1 MLPTGIFVK
10 AELDELISSL
20 PDRLISQ
27 GPSFLAIEKEPRESQ
42 AEEWS
47 LLELS
52 QWSDEWCLIEI
63 AGPGELTSLVV
74 QSVVKHKPV
83 VAEVLSCHYRPER
96 GECRYAYFREGTP
109 LETFE
114 VSGPSMEAVRFTSE
128 LRRVPLQAL
137 LRASDFMVESLNNLG
152 IKGVPRSAVDPG
164 KVRFYIRLPGKKNFW
179 QTLLGA
185 AWPK

>member
-10 AELDELISSL
+10 AELDELITSL

-27 GPSFLAIEKEPRESQ
+27 GPSSLAVEKEPREPQ
-42 AEEWS
+42 TEEWS

-52 QWSDEWCLIEI
+52 QWSDEWCFIEI

-74 QSVVKHKPV
+74 QSVVNHKPV
-83 VAEVLSCHYRPER
+83 IAEVLSCHYRPEA
-96 GECRYAYFREGTP
+96 GECRYAYFREGAP

-128 LRRVPLQAL
+128 LRRVPLQTL
-137 LRASDFMVESLNNLG
+137 LKASDFMVESLSNLG
-152 IKGVPRSAVDPG
+152 IKGDSRSAVDPG
-164 KVRFYIRLPGKKNFW
+164 KVRFYIRLSGKKTFW
-179 QTLLGA
+179 KALLGA

>member
-20 PDRLISQ
+20 PDRLISR
-27 GPSFLAIEKEPRESQ
+27 GPSYVAIEREPREPQ
-42 AEEWS
+42 TEEWS
-47 LLELS
+47 HLELS
-52 QWSDEWCLIEI
+52 QWSDEWCFIEI
-63 AGPGELTSLVV
+63 AGPEELTSLVI

-83 VAEVLSCHYRPER
+83 MAEVLSCHYRPHA

-114 VSGPSMEAVRFTSE
+114 VRGPSMEAVSFTSE

-137 LRASDFMVESLNNLG
+137 LRSSDFMIESLGNLG
-152 IKGVPRSAVDPG
+152 IQGGSRPAVDRG
-164 KVRFYIRLPGKKNFW
+164 KVRFYIRLSNKKTFW

-185 AWPK
+185 AWSK